1 MLRWPFF
8 SEVDTDLCRVEDEGK
23 AVICLVMAGQDV
35 TFARTCLMGICFTV
49 FVSNTCETSKNNT
62 RRATLHG
69 RTLKEEQILQS

>member
-8 SEVDTDLCRVEDEGK
+8 PEVDTDLCSVEDEGK

-62 RRATLHG
+62 RRATSHG